1 MKISPWNCNHIQN
14 TVLKPYE
21 QGAQTCYIHE
31 HNSGKNLLVL
41 FFKDFLLGFL
51 VHIVQLQ
58 YRELGLAERGVWLG
72 SNWRSSVLA
81 ACKQPSFFMG
91 AWPPLFD
98 LPKQVGHNADTDMI
112 SSGSR
117 DPSFSNHPTIL
128 ASQVAWITG
137 ESQFSR

>member
-1 MKISPWNCNHIQN
+1 MIFLDMKISPWNCNHIQN

-58 YRELGLAERGVWLG
+58 YRELGLAGRGVWLG
-72 SNWRSSVLA
+72 SNGRPSVLA
-81 ACKQPSFFMG
+81 AWKQPSFFMG
-91 AWPPLFD
+91 ELFSIESAVS
-98 LPKQVGHNADTDMI
+98 PAMCVCVCVCVC
-112 SSGSR
+112 
-117 DPSFSNHPTIL
+117 
-128 ASQVAWITG
+128 ASAVHTYVHTVAYMD
-137 ESQFSR
+137 